1 MSFSFKKIES
11 TGIIERIF
19 HDVSNKEAMK
29 IDQVQLD
36 NELNTLFIHSP
47 GCSAGTVQM
56 WFRAGSALEQKDNE
70 GIAHFLE
77 HMFFKGTPTRPGP
90 QLAHDIESYG
100 GEVNAFTSFDYTCY
114 YINTPSLFLDKSVD
128 ILLDMVA
135 NPLFGEED
143 IPSERQVVFEEY
155 RRAMDNPSQYNF
167 IQLQKASFD
176 GGYSHP
182 ILGRE
187 DTILNFTQKQIKDFR
202 ENFYN
207 LSNALLVVAGDLTK
221 RDELEKKIRSFRLPH
236 GKKSAF
242 DPFKIKAKESVN
254 IHEKDIRQATLTICL
269 QAPGYVDDKS
279 AAQDLAINC
288 LAHGETS
295 RFYQALVAKTSLC
308 NGIAG
313 STMYFAD
320 GGAHMIRMSFPVE
333 NLPKISKIFM
343 DTLNETLV
351 NGFKPEELT
360 KIKNQYI
367 SSKIY
372 EKESIESYA
381 FSLGH
386 GFAQSGNIH
395 CEEAFIEKI
404 RATSVDEVWNGL
416 AEIVKNSTHF
426 TLQVPKETKTAP
438 LEKELKRWQDALKK
452 TSKKILSKTVKTKS
466 TFSKHDPA
474 VHVVELKPGIKLIYR
489 QNKLTP
495 TFVLHAYMK
504 GGQTVETAK
513 NAGIHHLFARLM
525 TYGYK
530 GMGYEKLKNELESL
544 SSSLNGFSGKNSYG
558 LTLHGQTKD
567 YDKLTN
573 HFFGTL
579 LTPEIPKKFF
589 DHEKKVILRALD
601 NQKEDPMKQAF
612 KTFYRMVFNQ
622 HPYSLDLAGTPQ
634 TIKTF
639 SPAGLQKLHAS
650 HLKNSEIVLT
660 YCGDLDF
667 SVVHQHMLDVV
678 KKVNPR
684 KPLKKVKKKPK
695 ALTGKKEHLDFKRE
709 QTQIVIGAPAFAI
722 GHKEDLF
729 LKMIS
734 AHLSGQSSDL
744 FVEVRDRQGLCY
756 SVSPIHVSA
765 LEAGCWGIYIGSGHD
780 KTEAAI
786 NAIMQILNNLRDHGI
801 KREEFNRIKTM
812 IDGQNLLGIQTN
824 EDYAQ
829 LYSIPVLHGLGVD
842 FPHQNNQMI
851 REAKYEEFQ
860 AFLNKFFSK
869 KWNIVQAGRID

>member
-1 MSFSFKKIES
+1 
-11 TGIIERIF
+11 
-19 HDVSNKEAMK
+19 MK
-29 IDQVQLD
+29 IDQVKLD

-56 WFRAGSALEQKDNE
+56 WFRAGSALEQNDNE

-114 YINTPSLFLDKSVD
+114 YINTPSLFLDKSVN

-135 NPLFGEED
+135 NPLFGNED
-143 IPSERQVVFEEY
+143 IPAERQVVFEEY
-155 RRAMDNPSQYNF
+155 RRAIDNPSQYNF
-167 IQLQKASFD
+167 IQLQKASFEN
-176 GGYSHP
+176 GYAHP

-187 DTILNFTQKQIKDFR
+187 ETILNFSQDQIKHFR
-202 ENFYN
+202 ESYYN
-207 LSNALLVVAGDLTK
+207 LENALLVVAGDLK
-221 RDELEKKIRSFRLPH
+221 DREALEEKIRSFRLPH
-236 GKKSAF
+236 GKKSSF
-242 DPFKIKAKESVN
+242 GPFQIKAKESVN
-254 IHEKDIRQATLTICL
+254 VHDKDIRQATLTLCL
-269 QAPGYVDDKS
+269 QAPDYNDKNA

-308 NGIAG
+308 NGVAG
-313 STMYFAD
+313 STMYFAN
-320 GGAHMIRMSFPVE
+320 GGVHMLKMSFPVE
-333 NLPKISKIFM
+333 NLAKIAKLFM
-343 DTLNETLV
+343 TTLTDAMT
-351 NGFKPEELT
+351 NGFLAPELT

-372 EKESIESYA
+372 ERESIESFA

-386 GFAQSGNIH
+386 GFAQSGNIF
-395 CEEAFIEKI
+395 CEDEFIEKI
-404 RATSVDEVWNGL
+404 RATTVEDVWKAL
-416 AEIVKNSTHF
+416 LDIVKNSSHF
-426 TLQVPKETKTAP
+426 TVQAPKGTN
-438 LEKELKRWQDALKK
+438 LSSVEKELKKWQNELNKAAAKAK
-452 TSKKILSKTVKTKS
+452 TKAVTSKHLTSAFDS
-466 TFSKHDPA
+466 A
-474 VHVVELKPGIKLIYR
+474 VQVAEIKPGIKLIYR

-495 TFVLHAYMK
+495 TYVMHAYMK
-504 GGQTVETAK
+504 GGQSHEIAK
-513 NAGIHHLFARLM
+513 NAGVHHLLSRLV

-544 SSSLNGFSGKNSYG
+544 SASLNGFSGKNAYG

-567 YDKLTN
+567 FEKLSG

-579 LTPEIPKKFF
+579 FSPEIPKKFM

-601 NQKEDPMKQAF
+601 NQKEDPVKQAF
-612 KTFYRMVFNQ
+612 KAFYKMVFNQ
-622 HPYSLDLAGTPQ
+622 HHYSLDLAGTPQ

-639 SPAGLQKLHAS
+639 TGAGLQKLHQS

-667 SVVHQHMLDVV
+667 SVVFNYMQEITKNL
-678 KKVNPR
+678 KPR
-684 KPLKKVKKKPK
+684 KPAKKARKAPK
-695 ALTGKKEHLDFKRE
+695 GLTGKKEFMEFNRE
-709 QTQIVIGAPAFAI
+709 QSQIVIGAPAYHI
-722 GHKEDLF
+722 GQKEDLY
-729 LKMIS
+729 LKMIT

-765 LEAGCWGIYIGSGHD
+765 LEAGCWGIYIGAGHD
-780 KTEAAI
+780 KTKAAVD
-786 NAIMQILNNLRDHGI
+786 AILNIINGLRDNGI
-801 KREEFNRIKTM
+801 KREEFERIKTM

-829 LYSIPVLHGLGVD
+829 FYSIPVLHGLGLD
-842 FPHQNNQMI
+842 FPHKNNEAI
-851 REAKYEEFQ
+851 REANYEEFQ
-860 AFLNKFFSK
+860 AFLKKFFSK
-869 KWNIVQAGRID
+869 KWNIVEAGRKD

>member
-1 MSFSFKKIES
+1 
-11 TGIIERIF
+11 
-19 HDVSNKEAMK
+19 MK

-56 WFRAGSALEQKDNE
+56 WFRAGSALEKHDNQ

-77 HMFFKGTPTRPGP
+77 HMFFKGTPKRPGP

-135 NPLFGEED
+135 NPLFGQED

-167 IQLQKASFD
+167 MQLQKASFEN
-176 GGYSHP
+176 GYAHP

-187 DTILNFTQKQIKDFR
+187 DTILNFSQDQVKSFR
-202 ENFYN
+202 EQFYN
-207 LSNALLVVAGDLTK
+207 LENALLVVAGDLK
-221 RDELEKKIRSFRLPH
+221 DRAELEKKIRSFRLPH
-236 GKKSAF
+236 GQKSEF
-242 DPFKIKAKESVN
+242 GPFTIKEKESVN
-254 IHEKDIRQATLTICL
+254 VHDKDIRQATLTLCL
-269 QAPGYVDDKS
+269 QSPNYNHER
-279 AAQDLAINC
+279 AAAEDLAINC

-308 NGIAG
+308 NGVAG
-313 STMYFAD
+313 STMYFAN
-320 GGAHMIRMSFPVE
+320 GGVHMIKMNFPVE
-333 NLPKISKIFM
+333 NLPKVAKLFM
-343 DTLNETLV
+343 STLTDTLV
-351 NGFKPEELT
+351 NGFKAEEIT

-372 EKESIESYA
+372 ERESIESYA

-386 GFAQSGNIH
+386 GFAQSGNIF
-395 CEEAFIEKI
+395 CEDEFIEKI
-404 RATSVDEVWNGL
+404 RAASTDEVWDGL
-416 AEIVKNSTHF
+416 QKVMRQSSHF
-426 TLQVPKETKTAP
+426 TLQVPKGTKMEP
-438 LEKELKRWQDALKK
+438 LEKEIKKWQAELKK
-452 TSKKILSKTVKTKS
+452 SATKTKS
-466 TFSKHDPA
+466 KFSKIKQITSTHDSA
-474 VHVVELKPGIKLIYR
+474 VKVVEIKPGIKLIYR

-495 TFVLHAYMK
+495 TFVMHAYMK
-504 GGQTVETAK
+504 GGQSIENTK
-513 NAGIHHLFARLM
+513 NAGIHHLSSRLL

-544 SSSLNGFSGKNSYG
+544 SSSLNGFSGKNAYG
-558 LTLHGQTKD
+558 MTLHGQTKD
-567 YDKLTN
+567 FERLSH

-579 LTPEIPKKFF
+579 FTPEIPKKFF

-601 NQKEDPMKQAF
+601 NQKEDAMKQAF
-612 KTFYRMVFNQ
+612 KAFYRMVFHQ
-622 HPYSLDLAGTPQ
+622 HAYSLDLAGTPE

-639 SPAGLQKLHAS
+639 SPAGLQKLHAGL
-650 HLKNSEIVLT
+650 LKNSEIIFT

-667 SVVHQHMLDVV
+667 SVVHHHFVEAAKNLKSRTPG
-678 KKVNPR
+678 KKT
-684 KPLKKVKKKPK
+684 LKKAKGV
-695 ALTGKKEHLDFKRE
+695 TGKREQLEFKRE
-709 QTQIVIGAPAFAI
+709 QTQIVIGAPAYPI
-722 GHKEDLF
+722 GNKEDLY
-729 LKMIS
+729 LKMIT

-744 FVEVRDRQGLCY
+744 FVDVRDRKGLCY

-780 KTEAAI
+780 KTKAAI
-786 NAIMQILNNLRDHGI
+786 DAILGILNNLRDHGI
-801 KREEFNRIKTM
+801 KREEFERIKTM

-829 LYSIPVLHGLGVD
+829 FYSIPVLHGLGLD
-842 FPHQNNQMI
+842 FPHKNNDQI
-851 REAKYEEFQ
+851 REAKYEDFQ
-860 AFLNKFFSK
+860 AFLKKFFSK
-869 KWNIVQAGRID
+869 KWNIVEAGRKD